1 MTIALRQASIVH
13 GGADQAGDATAGRA
27 CPQERHALLGERHAG
42 DVDGGQQGAGRHG
55 CRALDIVIEGAEPVA
70 IALEQARRIVLR
82 EILPLQQDM
91 WPALHHGRDEG
102 LDEVVIVLTAYALV
116 APADIEGIAEAVGI
130 IGSDIEQDRQGR
142 RGMQAATAR
151 IERELADRDAHAA
164 GALVPQAEDALAIGH
179 DDRLDRV
186 EARLSKDAIDPVL
199 VRNTQKQPARL
210 AVKTAELLTACADGG
225 RVYDRQQLF
234 QILDQQRVE
243 QSLVGVLQLPKDGV
257 ALEIGLVAAQRL
269 QAARYLLVQRRD
281 IGREQAVK
289 VELLALG
296 LGERCTLVELR
307 IGQQLVSAQRRG
319 RESCSRLGHDK
330 LLSVWNA
337 GQDCIT
343 SRICQVVS
351 VGLTRR
357 TPRMARGPTRVQL
370 KNKDPRSWQ

>member
-1 MTIALRQASIVH
+1 MRSILSLCGILRNSPR
-13 GGADQAGDATAGRA
+13 GFRK
-27 CPQERHALLGERHAG
+27 
-42 DVDGGQQGAGRHG
+42 
-55 CRALDIVIEGAEPVA
+55 
-70 IALEQARRIVLR
+70 RRLNC
-82 EILPLQQDM
+82 
-91 WPALHHGRDEG
+91 W
-102 LDEVVIVLTAYALV
+102 
-116 APADIEGIAEAVGI
+116 
-130 IGSDIEQDRQGR
+130 
-142 RGMQAATAR
+142 
-151 IERELADRDAHAA
+151 
-164 GALVPQAEDALAIGH
+164 
-179 DDRLDRV
+179 
-186 EARLSKDAIDPVL
+186 
-199 VRNTQKQPARL
+199 QPAPT
-210 AVKTAELLTACADGG
+210 VG

-343 SRICQVVS
+343 SMPGLG
-351 VGLTRR
+351 GLTRR